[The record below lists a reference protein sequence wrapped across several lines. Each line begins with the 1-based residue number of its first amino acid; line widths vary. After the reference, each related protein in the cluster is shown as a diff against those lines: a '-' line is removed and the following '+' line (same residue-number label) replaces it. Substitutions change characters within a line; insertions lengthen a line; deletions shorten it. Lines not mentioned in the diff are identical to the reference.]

1 MAVEIE
7 RKYLVKDLSFKKLS
21 TGVLYKQGY
30 LSEDSNN
37 TVRIRIIGTKGLLTI
52 KGPTIGISRAEYE
65 YEIPIA
71 DAEEMM
77 ESMCLK
83 PVIQKYRY
91 TFKYK
96 GFTWEVDEFL
106 QENNGLI
113 VAEIELKDE
122 NHIFTKPDFIGDE
135 VTDDHRYRNSY
146 LALHPYKTW

>member
-1 MAVEIE
+1 MLF
-7 RKYLVKDLSFKKLS
+7 RS
-21 TGVLYKQGY
+21 
-30 LSEDSNN
+30 
-37 TVRIRIIGTKGLLTI
+37 
-52 KGPTIGISRAEYE
+52 EYE